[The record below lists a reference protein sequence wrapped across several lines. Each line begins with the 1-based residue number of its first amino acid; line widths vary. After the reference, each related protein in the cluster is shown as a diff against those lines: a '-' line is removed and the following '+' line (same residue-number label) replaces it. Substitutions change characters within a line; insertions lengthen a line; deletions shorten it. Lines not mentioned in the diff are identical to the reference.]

1 MSQYHQHNRK
11 TTIDTQPLP
20 HSDNVT
26 PLFPDVD
33 GPSIESISKLR
44 ALISELMREVESL
57 DEKSLPLPDVDLPEN
72 KDCINFYDEIARFE
86 TALIKRALR
95 RTNGHQLLAA
105 RLLNLNPSTLHAKI
119 KQYGIR
125 SFI

>member
-11 TTIDTQPLP
+11 TVLNTQALP
-20 HSDNVT
+20 PSDNVAS
-26 PLFPDVD
+26 LFPEVD
-33 GPSIESISKLR
+33 APSTESISKLR
-44 ALISELMREVESL
+44 ALISELMKEVESL
-57 DEKSLPLPDVDLPEN
+57 DEKSLPLPDVDLPDNE
-72 KDCINFYDEIARFE
+72 DSINFYDEIARFE
-86 TALIKRALR
+86 TALIRRALR

-125 SFI
+125 SDF